1 MDKGLL
7 IIVSGFSGAGKGA
20 IVREIMRKHND
31 YGLSVSATTRQPRPG
46 EIDGKHYF
54 FISRDE
60 FEKKIAGDELLE
72 YAGYVDNYY
81 GTPREYVEKMLE
93 QGMNVILEIE
103 MQGAMKVKARMPE
116 AITVFV
122 STTDVDTLES
132 RLNGR
137 GTESGEQIRKRL
149 ERAVEES
156 DYMMQYDYLLV
167 NDNLE
172 ETADILDGIVRAEH
186 KKTKYNLDFISSIQ
200 KELKFRF
207 GNN

>member
-20 IVREIMRKHND
+20 IVKEIMRKHND

-46 EIDGKHYF
+46 EIEGVHYF
-54 FISRDE
+54 FISKED
-60 FEKKIAGDELLE
+60 FEKRIADDELLE
-72 YAGYVDNYY
+72 YARYVDNYY
-81 GTPREYVEKMLE
+81 GTPREYVEQMLDR
-93 QGMNVILEIE
+93 GMNVILEIE

-122 STTDVDTLES
+122 STEDVDTLES

-156 DYMMQYDYLLV
+156 DYMMQYDYVLI
-167 NDNLE
+167 NDDLE
-172 ETADILDGIVRAEH
+172 KTAETLDGIVRAEH
-186 KKTKYNLDFISSIQ
+186 NKTKFNTDFIYSMQ
-200 KELKFRF
+200 KELKSRF
-207 GNN
+207 GNK